1 MEDQGEKFPKERRKV
16 KRVSGTLVEY
26 SFEGKDATAKEAF
39 IKDICIYGVCIFIP
53 HAVDI
58 DAILSLDIFLFGNN
72 APISAKGK
80 VIWQKAGESLGYY
93 NVGIEFTK
101 MSDEHEKILSDHIE
115 VTYRDAK

>member
-1 MEDQGEKFPKERRKV
+1 MEDQDEKFPHERRKA

-26 SFEGKDATAKEAF
+26 TFEGKNATTKEAF
-39 IKDICIYGVCIFIP
+39 IKDICIYGVCIFVP
-53 HAVDI
+53 HAVEL
-58 DAILSLDIFLFGNN
+58 DAILFLDIFLFGND

-93 NVGIEFTK
+93 HVGIEFTK

-115 VTYRDAK
+115 VTYREAK